1 MKKYPIDRLRNIGL
15 IGHGG
20 SGKTSLAEALLFDA
34 GAIDRL
40 GKTEDGNTTMDYDPE
55 EIRRGI
61 TINSSIAPAE
71 WKDHK
76 INIIDTPGY
85 FDFVGEVKAGLR
97 VVDAAISVIDAV
109 SGVEVGTELTWRYAD
124 EYHLPRL
131 LFVNKMERENAN
143 FEQAV
148 ESAIQMFGNNI
159 VPVQLPIGAEAK
171 FRGVVDLVGMR
182 AYTFD
187 ATGKKVEEGDIPAD
201 LAGKAAEYRTKL
213 IEAAAETD
221 DALLEK
227 YLEGN
232 ELTADEVR
240 TGLAKGVRAGKIVP
254 VCCGSA
260 GKNIG
265 IQPLLDVIINN
276 LPSPA
281 DRGEA
286 TGVNPKSKAEEKR
299 QPADNAPFSALV
311 FKTMADPYVGKL
323 TIFRVYSGTLK
334 SDSHAYNANKGRD
347 ERIGQL
353 LLIKGKT
360 QEPVAEVSAGD
371 LCAVA
376 KLQETTTNETLCDEA
391 NPIMFAPAT
400 FPHPVYHVAVMP
412 KSKGDEDKIGSGLAR
427 LAEEDPTFSFRKD
440 PVTMQTVISGMGD
453 QHLEIITDRLKRKF
467 GTDVTLEMP
476 KVAFKET
483 IRAKVQAEHK
493 HKKQTGGR
501 GQYGHVIIEM
511 EPMPEGEFEFV
522 DKVFGG
528 AVPRNFIPAV
538 EKGMREA
545 ILKGVLA
552 GYPVTHLR
560 IALLDGSYHP
570 VDSSEMAFKIASH
583 QAFKKG
589 MQSAKPVLLEPI
601 YSVEVRIPQE
611 YMGDVIGDLNKKRG
625 KVLGMDAQG
634 NFQVVK
640 ALVPLAEMARYAIDL
655 RSITQ
660 GRGTFTMD
668 FSGYEE
674 VPANV
679 AQAVIEAAAKDKK
692 EEEEE

>member
-20 SGKTSLAEALLFDA
+20 CGKTSLAEAMLFDA

-40 GKTEDGNTTMDYDPE
+40 GKTEDGNTTMDHDPE

-61 TINSSIAPAE
+61 SINSAIAPAE

-85 FDFVGEVKAGLR
+85 FDFVGEVKAALR
-97 VVDAAISVIDAV
+97 VVDSVIVVMDAV

-124 EYHLPRL
+124 EYNLPRL
-131 LFVNKMERENAN
+131 LFVNKMDRENAN
-143 FEQAV
+143 FEQALAGAV
-148 ESAIQMFGNNI
+148 QTFGNHV
-159 VPVQLPIGAEAK
+159 VPIQLPIGAEAK
-171 FRGVVDLVGMR
+171 FKGVVDLVRMR

-187 ATGKKVEEGDIPAD
+187 ATGKRVEEGEIPAD
-201 LAGKAAEYRTKL
+201 LKGAADEYRTKL

-227 YLEGN
+227 YLEGA
-232 ELTADEVR
+232 ELSPDEIV
-240 TGLAKGVRAGKIVP
+240 TGLAKGVRTGAIVP
-254 VCCGSA
+254 VCCGSSA
-260 GKNIG
+260 KNIG
-265 IQPLLDVIINN
+265 IVPLLDVIIAN

-281 DRGEA
+281 DRGEVK
-286 TGVNPKSKAEEKR
+286 GVNPKTQTEEVR
-299 QPADNAPFSALV
+299 QPADDAPFSALV

-334 SDSHAYNANKGRD
+334 SDSHAYNANKGRE

-371 LCAVA
+371 LAAVA
-376 KLQETTTNETLCDEA
+376 KLQDTTTNETLCDA
-391 NPIMFAPAT
+391 AYPITYAPAT

-412 KSKGDEDKIGSGLAR
+412 KSKGDEDKIGNGLAR
-427 LAEEDPTFSFRKD
+427 LAEEDPTFTFRKD
-440 PVTMQTVISGMGD
+440 PVTLQTVMSGMGD

-467 GTDVTLEMP
+467 GVDVTLETP

-483 IRAKVQAEHK
+483 IRAKVTAEHK

-511 EPMPEGEFEFV
+511 EPLPDAEFEFV

-545 ILKGVLA
+545 IAHGVLA
-552 GYPVTHLR
+552 GYPVTNIR
-560 IALLDGSYHP
+560 ISLLDGSYHP

-589 MQSAKPVLLEPI
+589 MQAAKPVLLEPI
-601 YSVEVRIPQE
+601 YTVEVRIPQE

-625 KVLGMDAQG
+625 KVLGMDTQG

-660 GRGTFTMD
+660 GRGTFTME
-668 FSGYEE
+668 FFGYEE

-679 AQAVIEAAAKDKK
+679 AQAVIEAAAKERK